1 MFVVRKAAND
11 PQPPLDPNE
20 EQVSKIVQQGMT
32 DAEKAAMSVPV
43 KDAIA
48 SRNYEA
54 IVDAFPWQDVKNT
67 LDLTKEPFA
76 DATKKKIGTGFPT
89 IQFKGRFDYTDP
101 RATQWAID
109 QSARLVTAVTDEM
122 RQQIRDVIGQAFTQN
137 KTVVDTAKQLRTFI
151 GLNARQQRALENFIE
166 QNKDK
171 PNFEK
176 LVADYRAKAIKYR
189 ATMIA
194 RTEIITAESNGRQLG
209 WQQSIDGGWA
219 HPQSMKR
226 WSAALGERTCEIC
239 AAMNGK
245 SVRWDLPFPNGVFD
259 APAHV
264 MCRCS
269 TVLLEPDSSLAQS
282 FMTDALAVDPPPR
295 EFLPEK
301 AIVAIAGLQ
310 SANQAVALAHSS
322 PSRVSSFQYDSGDI
336 ANLHVEAE
344 AVTFNGVP
352 STALKMKL
360 TPQATKDLEKSIAR
374 DNGKNWKTNKGIA
387 VLDYQSPDGK
397 LAFANIDQAGNLID
411 HPVWWSSKDEGP
423 VIGKFGAIKG
433 NATYTR
439 YLPNGTAIRFIR
451 SPEGGDSLDG
461 FVRVVIPQKP
471 DQKIIDETL
480 ATFLKAPRLASEKDV
495 EVLKVNQLINVFKP
509 NDKDLMAM
517 GHENRKDY
525 VEKIVGKYWGF
536 KLADVT
542 QELDQDGAL
551 RFLLPVETAAKIMKA
566 TGVIR
571 IDHSL
576 GNLLYDSNGKFDTK
590 KVVAMFSKPTPA
602 LQSTYTRW
610 TRGIDI
616 EGLSSKTDV
625 RAGGGEYVFM
635 RPIYSQDKT
644 LRTGSINFH
653 APELF
658 RRLDWYAWANDSY
671 GVRSPVARSLWKGE
685 TSFDNPN
692 WFGELMAGSQAFHQ
706 PEIMFRGTVPFKHA
720 IEMMVDKEAKV
731 QIIAALQKAGVE
743 SINGDSLD
751 LFFTTN

>member
-137 KTVVDTAKQLRTFI
+137 KTVVDTARQLRTFI

-310 SANQAVALAHSS
+310 SADQAVALAHSS

-387 VLDYQSPDGK
+387 VLDYQTADGK

-411 HPVWWSSKDEGP
+411 HPAWWSSKDVAP
-423 VIGKFGAIKG
+423 VIGPFGAIKG

-451 SPEGGDSLDG
+451 SPEGGDSFDG

-471 DQKIIDETL
+471 TQKIIDETL
-480 ATFLKAPRLASEKDV
+480 ATFLKAPRLASEQDV
-495 EVLKVNQLINVFKP
+495 EVLKANQLISIFKP
-509 NDKDLMAM
+509 NDKEVMAM
-517 GHENRKDY
+517 THDERKDY
-525 VEKIVGKYWGF
+525 IDRVIGKYWGF
-536 KLADVT
+536 KFNNVT
-542 QELDQDGAL
+542 QELDEEGTL
-551 RFLLPVETAAKIMKA
+551 RFLLPIDTATKIMKA
-566 TGVIR
+566 TGVTR
-571 IDHSL
+571 IDHDL
-576 GNLLYDSNGKFDTK
+576 GNLLYDSNGTYSMK
-590 KVVAMFSKPTPA
+590 KVVAMFSKPNPTLDA
-602 LQSTYTRW
+602 TTTRW

-616 EGLSSKTDV
+616 NGLSSDKDV
-625 RAGGGEYVFM
+625 KSGGAEYVFM
-635 RPIYSQDKT
+635 RPRYSHSADLK
-644 LRTGSINFH
+644 LGAISFH

-658 RRLDWYAWANDSY
+658 RRLDWYAYAADSY
-671 GVRSPVARSLWKGE
+671 GVRNPAHKSLFMGA
-685 TSFDNPN
+685 TSFTNPN
-692 WFGELMAGSQAFHQ
+692 WFGELMAGAKSITS

-720 IEMMVDKEAKV
+720 VEMMVSKEAKV
-731 QIIAALQKAGVE
+731 HIIEALKKAGVE

-751 LFFTTN
+751 LFFTTP